1 MIQLKHKDTIK
12 NIKITKNR
20 FVCTN
25 KELDYTC
32 IEIFDNENFDKY
44 FKIDPDINCDN
55 PFEEYKDDSIV
66 IMQCPGDQDVSVAE
80 GKIEEIKNN
89 KNIIYSLS
97 TNDGSSGSPI
107 LLSNR
112 NLNIIG
118 IHQGNINQNNKGVYF
133 KIILEEQYLKFL
145 ENNSNIKTIGTY
157 EDEGKIVDKY
167 WNIKKNN
174 KKW

>member
-1 MIQLKHKDTIK
+1 
-12 NIKITKNR
+12 
-20 FVCTN
+20 
-25 KELDYTC
+25 
-32 IEIFDNENFDKY
+32 
-44 FKIDPDINCDN
+44 
-55 PFEEYKDDSIV
+55 
-66 IMQCPGDQDVSVAE
+66 MQCPGVEDVLVTE
-80 GKIEEIKNN
+80 GEIEEIKNN

-97 TNDGSSGSPI
+97 TDGGSSGSPI
-107 LLSNR
+107 ILSNR

-133 KIILEEQYLKFL
+133 KIILEDLEKQYLKFL